1 MSLPVPFEKKQLKYP
16 IMKIKLWLTAIV
28 LSLLCCPSVAQSVFS
43 TGNDIPYLRQQ
54 GNATQ
59 LVVKGKPYLVLG
71 GELGNSTASDP
82 AYLRSAW
89 PVLQSMHLNTVLAPV
104 YWELVEPEEGIFDF
118 ALVDSL
124 IAGAEQ
130 HQMRLVL
137 LWFGTWKNSMS
148 CYVPLWVKKD
158 FNRFPRARDNQD
170 RGLEMLTAF
179 SEENLQADL
188 RAFTALMKHIREV
201 DKKQTVIMVQVENE
215 IGMIPVA
222 SDFHKA
228 ANAAFTSPVPMELM
242 SYLQQK
248 KDSLDSAIKER
259 WAQSGYKSSGS
270 WEDVFGISHATDEI
284 FMAWHYAVYA
294 NRIAEAGKHE
304 YPLPMFV
311 NAALNRP
318 HKNPGEYPAG
328 GPLPHLMD
336 IWKAGAPAIDFLSPD
351 IYFPNVDHWIKQYHR
366 PGNLLFIPEIMR
378 SPNNAAQAFY
388 IVGQHDALGLS
399 PFSIESAE
407 NPETERLT
415 QAYDLLEQL
424 APMILDHQGKGT
436 MAGVMLD
443 NNNAAETRVLDNYRF
458 NFSFEPAD
466 RYAYKGNLK
475 DSGFHTGGII
485 LSVAPD
491 EYIIAGSGLIVTF
504 ESALQ
509 DNMLVGIGSIDEGRF
524 ENGKWI
530 PGMRLNGDQSH
541 QGRHMRLPNDRFSI
555 QRVKLY
561 RYR

>member
-1 MSLPVPFEKKQLKYP
+1 
-16 IMKIKLWLTAIV
+16 MKITTAFSLAI
-28 LSLLCCPSVAQSVFS
+28 LSLLFRLSSAQFS
-43 TGNDIPYLRQQ
+43 GSDDKSIPHLRQQ

-59 LVVKGKPYLVLG
+59 LIVNGKPYLILG

-82 AYLRSAW
+82 TYLQSVW
-89 PVLQSMHLNTVLAPV
+89 PALKSMHLNTVLAPV
-104 YWELVEPEEGIFDF
+104 YWELMEPEEGKFDF

-124 IAGAEQ
+124 IAGARQ

-170 RGLEMLTAF
+170 RSLEMLTAF

-215 IGMIPVA
+215 VGMIPVA
-222 SDFHKA
+222 SDFHKS
-228 ANAAFTSPVPMELM
+228 ANAAFIRPVPRELM
-242 SYLQQK
+242 QYLQQN
-248 KDSLDSAIKER
+248 KDSLQPAIKER
-259 WAQSGYKSSGS
+259 WAQTGYKSSGS
-270 WEDVFGISHATDEI
+270 WEDIFGISHATDEI
-284 FMAWHYAVYA
+284 FMAWHYAVYV
-294 NRIAEAGKHE
+294 NRIAAAGKLE

-318 HKNPGEYPAG
+318 NAKPGEYPAG

-336 IWKAGAPAIDFLSPD
+336 IWKAGAPSVDFLAPD
-351 IYFPNVDHWIKQYHR
+351 IYFPDAINWCKRYHR
-366 PGNLLFIPEIMR
+366 RGNLLFVPEIMR
-378 SPNNAAQAFY
+378 GTSNAAYVFY
-388 IVGQHDALGLS
+388 IAGYHDALGLS
-399 PFSIESAE
+399 PFSIESTE
-407 NPETERLT
+407 NPETDRLT
-415 QAYDLLEQL
+415 NAYRLLEQL
-424 APMILDHQGKGT
+424 SPMILDHQGKGT
-436 MAGVMLD
+436 MTGVTLD
-443 NNNAAETRVLDNYRF
+443 RNNTNETRVLDNYQF
-458 NFSFEPAD
+458 NISFEPTD

-475 DSGFHTGGII
+475 DSAFRTGGII
-485 LSVAPD
+485 FSIAPD
-491 EYIIAGSGLIVTF
+491 EYIIAGSGLIITF
-504 ESALQ
+504 SSALR
-509 DNMLVGIGSIDEGRF
+509 DNALVGIGSIDEGRF

-541 QGRHMRLPNDRFSI
+541 QGRHVRLPNDRFSI

-561 RYR
+561 RY